1 MRILLTGATG
11 FLGME
16 VLARLVEREDV
27 EVLALIRA
35 RDPGHARMRLDE
47 VLARL
52 YEDPRGHGRQVL
64 AIAGDL
70 AAEELALRRADRR
83 LLRDTT
89 DAVIHCAASISFDQ
103 QEEAAMNINAA
114 GTARVAALAQ
124 SMPRLR
130 RFLHVSTAYVAGR
143 TRGSFGEDDLGA
155 DLASRE
161 FRNSYERSK
170 FTAERTLA
178 DLGDAL
184 PTLTIRPS
192 IVVGDRRS
200 GWTPSFNVIYWPLR
214 AFARG
219 LIHDLPVDP
228 DGIVDIVSVDYV
240 ADALV
245 HLLDDEDAPVQRP
258 LHLVA
263 GARALSNAE
272 LIKLACKWC
281 RRAPPQL
288 DAYAAMPPEANVYLP
303 YFDVRTSF
311 TDARAR
317 AVLGP
322 HDINA
327 GALPDFFGVLMD
339 YAERARWG
347 KRAITREAASL
358 AVA

>member
-1 MRILLTGATG
+1 
-11 FLGME
+11 ME
-16 VLARLVEREDV
+16 VLARLIERQDV
-27 EVLALIRA
+27 EVLALVRA
-35 RDPGHARMRLDE
+35 RDARHARARLDE
-47 VLARL
+47 VLACL

-70 AAEELALRRADRR
+70 AAEDLALTRADRR
-83 LLRDTT
+83 LLSETT

-103 QEEAAMNINAA
+103 HEEAAMNTNAA

-143 TRGSFGEDDLGA
+143 TCGTFGEDDLCAG
-155 DLASRE
+155 LASRE

-170 FTAERTLA
+170 FAAERTLA

-192 IVVGDRRS
+192 IIVGDRRS

-219 LIHDLPVDP
+219 LIRDLPVDP

-245 HLLDDEDAPVQRP
+245 HLLDDEGASLQRP

-263 GARALSNAE
+263 GPRALSNAE
-272 LIKLACKWC
+272 LIKLACRWC
-281 RRAPPQL
+281 QRPPPQL
-288 DAYAAMPPEANVYLP
+288 DAHAAMPLEARVYVP
-303 YFDVRTSF
+303 YLDVRTSF
-311 TDARAR
+311 TDMRAR
-317 AVLGP
+317 AVLAP
-322 HDINA
+322 HGINP
-327 GALPDFFGVLMD
+327 GALPDFFKVLMD